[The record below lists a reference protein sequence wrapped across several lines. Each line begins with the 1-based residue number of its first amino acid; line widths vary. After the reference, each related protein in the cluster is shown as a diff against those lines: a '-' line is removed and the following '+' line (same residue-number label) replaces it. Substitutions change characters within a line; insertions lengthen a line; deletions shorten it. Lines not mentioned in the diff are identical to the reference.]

1 MDTALHVLTCESLKS
16 ETLISGGFVHPP
28 CPLMR
33 DKRRGTMKRT
43 LEKRLSYLYTG
54 ELFSAITFIFTSYLL
69 NYAYPTLHLYSLYS
83 FWVSFLLLEFILLQ
97 GTLYWYV
104 KWKRLKKEKTS
115 VTPIRVI
122 QYLKILK
129 KINIAFIIT
138 GFITFTIDF
147 VIWYPH
153 LPLGGLS
160 FTLFIY
166 IFALLEYI
174 NYYHTQLSYNNISD
188 IKRLIKSKKPK
199 QSCISKDF
207 QRTS

>member
-1 MDTALHVLTCESLKS
+1 MKS
-16 ETLISGGFVHPP
+16 
-28 CPLMR
+28 
-33 DKRRGTMKRT
+33 T

-54 ELFSAITFIFTSYLL
+54 ELFSVITFIFTSYLL

-83 FWVSFLLLEFILLQ
+83 FWGSFLLLEFILLQ
-97 GTLYWYV
+97 GVIYWHV
-104 KWKRLKKEKTS
+104 KWKRIKKEKTS
-115 VTPIRVI
+115 VTPIRVV
-122 QYLKILK
+122 QYLKILQ

-147 VIWYPH
+147 IIWYPH

-174 NYYHTQLSYNNISD
+174 NYYHTQLSYDNIPD
-188 IKRLIKSKKPK
+188 IKHLIKSKKLK

-207 QRTS
+207 QRIS

>member
-1 MDTALHVLTCESLKS
+1 
-16 ETLISGGFVHPP
+16 
-28 CPLMR
+28 
-33 DKRRGTMKRT
+33 MKRT

-54 ELFSAITFIFTSYLL
+54 ELFSVITFIFTSYLL
-69 NYAYPTLHLYSLYS
+69 NYSYPTLHLYSLYS

-115 VTPIRVI
+115 VTPFRMIR
-122 QYLKILK
+122 YLKLLK
-129 KINIAFIIT
+129 KINIAFIIA

-147 VIWYPH
+147 IIWFPH

-166 IFALLEYI
+166 IFTLLEYI
-174 NYYHTQLSYNNISD
+174 NYYHTQLSYDNIPD
-188 IKRLIKSKKPK
+188 MKQLIKSKKLK

-207 QRTS
+207 QRIS

>member
-1 MDTALHVLTCESLKS
+1 
-16 ETLISGGFVHPP
+16 
-28 CPLMR
+28 
-33 DKRRGTMKRT
+33 MKRT

-54 ELFSAITFIFTSYLL
+54 ELFSVITFIFTSYLL

-115 VTPIRVI
+115 VTPFRMIR
-122 QYLKILK
+122 YLKLLK
-129 KINIAFIIT
+129 KINIAFIIA

-147 VIWYPH
+147 IIWFPH

-160 FTLFIY
+160 FTLVIY
-166 IFALLEYI
+166 IFTLLEYI
-174 NYYHTQLSYNNISD
+174 NYYHTQLSYNNIPD
-188 IKRLIKSKKPK
+188 MKHLIKSKKLK

-207 QRTS
+207 QRIS

>member
-1 MDTALHVLTCESLKS
+1 
-16 ETLISGGFVHPP
+16 
-28 CPLMR
+28 
-33 DKRRGTMKRT
+33 MKRT

>member
-1 MDTALHVLTCESLKS
+1 
-16 ETLISGGFVHPP
+16 
-28 CPLMR
+28 
-33 DKRRGTMKRT
+33 MKRT

-54 ELFSAITFIFTSYLL
+54 ELFSVITFIFTSYLL

-188 IKRLIKSKKPK
+188 IKRLIKSKKLK

-207 QRTS
+207 QRIL

>member
-1 MDTALHVLTCESLKS
+1 
-16 ETLISGGFVHPP
+16 
-28 CPLMR
+28 
-33 DKRRGTMKRT
+33 MKRT

-54 ELFSAITFIFTSYLL
+54 ELFSVITFIFTSYLL
-69 NYAYPTLHLYSLYS
+69 NYAYPTLYLYSLYS

-104 KWKRLKKEKTS
+104 KWKRLKKEKIS
-115 VTPIRVI
+115 VTPIRMI
-122 QYLKILK
+122 HYLKVLK
-129 KINIAFIIT
+129 KINIAFIIA
-138 GFITFTIDF
+138 GFITVTIDF
-147 VIWYPH
+147 VIWYPD

-174 NYYHTQLSYNNISD
+174 NYYHTQLSYDNISD
-188 IKRLIKSKKPK
+188 IKHLIKSKKLK

-207 QRTS
+207 QRIS